1 MSPGYPA
8 RNAYDGS
15 GGHYNFFFGGQP
27 SYTYTTITLHSSP
40 SLLDS
45 GVWFDTK
52 TYTELTGLYVRVHSP
67 VSVFTADSE
76 CIWLNHNKND
86 PMPAFLVSFQ
96 GIWYKSEAYRK
107 TVCSP
112 AVNQCGNPQPWL
124 LGVIL
129 FH

>member
-96 GIWYKSEAYRK
+96 GKRYKAEAYRK
-107 TVCSP
+107 KGYSP
-112 AVNQCGNPQPWL
+112 VVRTLNRI
-124 LGVIL
+124 LGRFVSEV
-129 FH
+129 

>member
-8 RNAYDGS
+8 RIPNYGWGCQYYLFW
-15 GGHYNFFFGGQP
+15 GGLP

-96 GIWYKSEAYRK
+96 GKRYKSEAYRK
-107 TVCSP
+107 KGYSP
-112 AVNQCGNPQPWL
+112 VVRTLNRI
-124 LGVIL
+124 LGRFVSEV
-129 FH
+129 